1 MATTSNKLIPI
12 VAAVGMTIVGV
23 VLYKQFAGDG
33 SVKAGAEMTA
43 VPTPQLPKTDGA
55 DNDTPIE
62 TLRTVT
68 TSNAELRSEV
78 AKVIKI
84 NNDLIEENRK
94 LRERERGGAAGA
106 AAQAA
111 VPAPPAPA
119 PAPAPERSP
128 LDSALDTAA
137 QAADS
142 FTLGLP
148 SLDAAKGKTQNPQA
162 GAGAAGAVGMAD
174 EATVEAAGAVRY
186 SVLPPMGYAVQTEPA
201 RGQGQNAPPMT
212 RYVRTLHTEGPGTTT
227 APADGPASQAA
238 RAAQDKREP
247 VPYFTLPE
255 NATLAGATAMTALI
269 GRVPIDGRVTDPM
282 QFKAVIGR
290 DNLAANGFELPG
302 DVSGMIVTGV
312 AIGDMA
318 LSCSEGRVRSVT
330 FVFNDGS
337 IQTVSARG
345 AGSRSINTG
354 AGASSNSDLGFISDL
369 HGNPCITG
377 KFVTNAPAYLT
388 DLIGLGALGVAGQ
401 AYSEA
406 QRTTYSGMQ
415 GSSST
420 ITGSAGSYA
429 LGQAVAGGT
438 NEVSKWLLQRLKN
451 SFDAVITPSGHQLVV
466 HLDREIQIDKAPN
479 ARKLIHRKQ
488 GGLQLARGEHHGLE

>member
-1 MATTSNKLIPI
+1 
-12 VAAVGMTIVGV
+12 
-23 VLYKQFAGDG
+23 
-33 SVKAGAEMTA
+33 
-43 VPTPQLPKTDGA
+43 
-55 DNDTPIE
+55 
-62 TLRTVT
+62 
-68 TSNAELRSEV
+68 
-78 AKVIKI
+78 
-84 NNDLIEENRK
+84 
-94 LRERERGGAAGA
+94 A
-106 AAQAA
+106 AA
-111 VPAPPAPA
+111 PAPPAAA
-119 PAPAPERSP
+119 PAPVAERSP

-162 GAGAAGAVGMAD
+162 GAGAAGTAGMAD
-174 EATVEAAGAVRY
+174 EATAEAAGAVRY

-201 RGQGQNAPPMT
+201 RGQNAPPMM
-212 RYVRTLHTEGPGTTT
+212 RYVRTMHTEGPGTTT

-238 RAAQDKREP
+238 RAAQDRREP